1 MILLVCAATPV
12 LILVLLSLYWRF
24 SHAGRLMAKIPPMKG
39 RRLPVFGNM
48 FDFWVNTERMFE
60 LMRVTARERPGL
72 TRIQALNVN
81 MVNVYSPDDIEKLLS
96 NPKFNEKGVPYTF
109 FKPWLCD
116 GLLISNGDKWFRRRK
131 ILTPAFHFQ
140 VLRQFSR
147 SFTAHTAALLAA
159 LQREVTR
166 DATDLEPVV
175 SKATL
180 TIMCETSM
188 GTSMHEGLE
197 TVSQK
202 YFDAINHL
210 GSIVAFRLSRI
221 LLHTWATF
229 SLTSS
234 HRLQKK
240 LVKDLHEFTD
250 KIIME
255 RKVYRQSETHKALAE
270 ASAKRKDEDD
280 DVSVGYGRKGLAMLD
295 LLLDSAD
302 EGKIDAVG
310 IREEVDTFMFEGHDT
325 TARALCFLLMSIA
338 NEPTV
343 QESISSELQDIFMG
357 SDRPPTVE
365 DLHEMKYLECCIRE
379 GLRLY
384 PSVPY
389 IARLLKED
397 TVLMVYHR
405 GSLLEDLH
413 EMKYLECC
421 IREGLRLYPSVPYI
435 ARLLKEDT
443 VLMVYHRGSLLEDLH
458 EMKYLECCIREGLR
472 LYPSV
477 PYIARLLKEDT
488 VLSGYVVPA
497 GTIVNIHVF
506 DLHRRA
512 ELFPEPEA
520 FRPERWLAPP
530 PHKYAYVPFSAG
542 PRNCIGQKFA
552 MLELKTVLSG
562 VLRRFRLEPV
572 TRPRDLVF
580 HADITLKTSN
590 PIYVRFR
597 NRT

>member
-1 MILLVCAATPV
+1 MIA
-12 LILVLLSLYWRF
+12 
-24 SHAGRLMAKIPPMKG
+24 
-39 RRLPVFGNM
+39 
-48 FDFWVNTERMFE
+48 ERMFA
-60 LMRVTARERPGL
+60 LMRDTARERPGL

-166 DATDLEPVV
+166 DATDLDPVV

-302 EGKIDAVG
+302 EGKIDAIG

-343 QESISSELQDIFMG
+343 QDAISSELQDIFQG

-397 TVLMVYHR
+397 TVLRLLPLGRRCSLR
-405 GSLLEDLH
+405 GGLH

-421 IREGLRLYPSVPYI
+421 IREGLRV
-435 ARLLKEDT
+435 
-443 VLMVYHRGSLLEDLH
+443 
-458 EMKYLECCIREGLR
+458 
-472 LYPSV
+472 YPSV

-506 DLHRRA
+506 DVHRRA

-562 VLRRFRLEPV
+562 VLRRYCLEPV
-572 TRPRDLVF
+572 TRPQDLVF
-580 HADITLKTSN
+580 HADITLKTTN

>member
-48 FDFWVNTERMFE
+48 FDFWVNTERMFA
-60 LMRVTARERPGL
+60 LMRDTARERPGL
-72 TRIQALNVN
+72 TRIQALSVN

-166 DATDLEPVV
+166 DATDLDPVV

-302 EGKIDAVG
+302 EGKIDAIG

-338 NEPTV
+338 NEPSV
-343 QESISSELQDIFMG
+343 QDTISSELQDIFLG

-365 DLHEMKYLECCIRE
+365 DLQ
-379 GLRLY
+379 
-384 PSVPY
+384 
-389 IARLLKED
+389 
-397 TVLMVYHR
+397 
-405 GSLLEDLH
+405 
-413 EMKYLECC
+413 
-421 IREGLRLYPSVPYI
+421 
-435 ARLLKEDT
+435 
-443 VLMVYHRGSLLEDLH
+443 

-506 DLHRRA
+506 DVHRRA

-562 VLRRFRLEPV
+562 VLRRYRLEPV
-572 TRPRDLVF
+572 TRPQDLVF
-580 HADITLKTSN
+580 HADITLKTTN